1 MAQAR
6 VLLLLSGRPE
16 PAGFARSV
24 CGRLGLGA
32 GPGPWQVYCGLQ
44 PGRLLLSDSS
54 FSGAT
59 AQLPLQRPPFCPF
72 LALEQRP
79 PGAPL
84 LKQPP
89 DRGVDLAVA
98 VILQSRD
105 QTVLLTRRASSMHT
119 APNLWVPPA
128 AGWGT
133 PGAKGGDRPTAAPRP
148 VLLVASG
155 TVGVCLPPHAEPG
168 PPSTSPHR
176 SLRAGD
182 FPGTRE
188 AATGTGPTEPGG
200 GQCLRLAEA
209 RCAGGGGGL
218 RRGTRC
224 TGAPPRTPAA
234 LRSDRGAAGG
244 REPEP
249 GPAYVH
255 PAPEVSEHEGGRG
268 EGQHRN
274 QIRSWPVATASEEIP
289 KEPHPRL
296 PEAGIRVKLGHRT
309 PASPPPRRDIWR
321 APQ

>member
-119 APNLWVPPA
+119 APNLWVPP
-128 AGWGT
+128 
-133 PGAKGGDRPTAAPRP
+133 GGHVELDEE
-148 VLLVASG
+148 LL
-155 TVGVCLPPHAEPG
+155 
-168 PPSTSPHR
+168 
-176 SLRAGD
+176 D
-182 FPGTRE
+182 
-188 AATGTGPTEPGG
+188 
-200 GQCLRLAEA
+200 
-209 RCAGGGGGL
+209 GGL
-218 RRGTRC
+218 RELREETGLQLPQGQYSWSPLGLWESAYPPMLSQGHPRHHHIVLYVLVTSQEPEKQLQERVQPNQEEVSAYVWLKPDVLAAVAASE
-224 TGAPPRTPAA
+224 GAPDA
-234 LRSDRGAAGG
+234 
-244 REPEP
+244 PEP
-249 GPAYVH
+249 LPAHLPPCVQIVELQGDASQSLDL
-255 PAPEVSEHEGGRG
+255 PTSTLLRKSLSMREDEERVSTGTKFALGLWL
-268 EGQHRN
+268 QHLK
-274 QIRSWPVATASEEIP
+274 RSPKNPTPVSPKPGSE
-289 KEPHPRL
+289 
-296 PEAGIRVKLGHRT
+296 
-309 PASPPPRRDIWR
+309 
-321 APQ
+321 

>member
-119 APNLWVPPA
+119 APNLWVPP
-128 AGWGT
+128 
-133 PGAKGGDRPTAAPRP
+133 GGHVELDEE
-148 VLLVASG
+148 LL
-155 TVGVCLPPHAEPG
+155 
-168 PPSTSPHR
+168 
-176 SLRAGD
+176 D
-182 FPGTRE
+182 
-188 AATGTGPTEPGG
+188 
-200 GQCLRLAEA
+200 
-209 RCAGGGGGL
+209 GGL
-218 RRGTRC
+218 RELREE
-224 TGAPPRTPAA
+224 TGLQLPQGQYSWSPLGLWESAYPPMLSQGHPRHHHIVLYVLVTSQEPEKQ
-234 LRSDRGAAGG
+234 LQDRGAAGG